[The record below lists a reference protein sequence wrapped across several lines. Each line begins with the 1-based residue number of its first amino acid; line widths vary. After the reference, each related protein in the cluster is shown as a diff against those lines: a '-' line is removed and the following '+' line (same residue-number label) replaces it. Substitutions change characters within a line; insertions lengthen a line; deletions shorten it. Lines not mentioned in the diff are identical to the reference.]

1 MNLIRFVFLFI
12 ISIGIG
18 LLVGFYDLEL
28 SIVDFI
34 PIVLGLTVLIYL
46 DHIISFFVLYF
57 SRDMARVEKI
67 LYKQKHPYYTALLDI
82 TRGNYD
88 EAYKKIERL
97 KNWGRQQQMRA
108 LLKAALY
115 LERNNLS
122 SAKRETEMIKNPEVR
137 SYNYALIAL
146 MEIQWESYR
155 MYKSKLKNKV
165 FLYILEAEEE
175 YKKGNMEK
183 AEQLGN
189 LAIKASKGLQ
199 KYLMLTSLERQRI
212 KPNRES
218 YF

>member
-18 LLVGFYDLEL
+18 LLVGFYEIEL
-28 SIVDFI
+28 SIFVFI
-34 PIVLGLTVLIYL
+34 PIVLGITVLIYL
-46 DHIISFFVLYF
+46 DQIISFLVLYF
-57 SRDMARVEKI
+57 SRDMDRVEKF

-82 TRGNYD
+82 TIGNYD

-97 KNWGRQQQMRA
+97 KSWGRQQQMRA

-115 LERNNLS
+115 LERNNIS
-122 SAKRETEMIKNPEVR
+122 AAKRETEMIKNPEVR

-146 MEIQWESYR
+146 MEIQWETYR
-155 MYKSKLKNKV
+155 IYKSKLKNKV

-199 KYLMLTSLERQRI
+199 KYLMLTSLARQRT